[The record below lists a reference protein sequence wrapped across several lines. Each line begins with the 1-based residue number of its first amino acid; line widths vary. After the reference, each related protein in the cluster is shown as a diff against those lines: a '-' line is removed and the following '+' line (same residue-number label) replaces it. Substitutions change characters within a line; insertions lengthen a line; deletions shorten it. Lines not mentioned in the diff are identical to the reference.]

1 MRRAKRSPVKAPPS
15 PATEATIDT
24 SSNSEGASGGRME
37 GSRASIDLPVLGGPT
52 MSRLCPPAAAIS
64 SARLALSCPLISAR
78 LMVMRWAGNARP
90 EAISA
95 ARHPFARLRNP
106 LVGLADDRESRHA
119 RRDLHL
125 EIDRAHLDAFKRNRR
140 NALYHLSP

>member
-1 MRRAKRSPVKAPPS
+1 MMRRAKRSPVKAPPS

-37 GSRASIDLPVLGGPT
+37 GSRASIDLPALGGPT

-95 ARHPFARLRNP
+95 ARTRSRAYETP
-106 LVGLADDRESRHA
+106 LSG
-119 RRDLHL
+119 
-125 EIDRAHLDAFKRNRR
+125 
-140 NALYHLSP
+140 